1 MYPLSQVFPLQAF
14 ILTGAPGGL
23 DYLLLVLEGEG
34 YLGRARYKHLS
45 GNINNWVRGPLGFI
59 SG

>member
-1 MYPLSQVFPLQAF
+1 MFPLQAF